1 MGFIDDFKKAVMR
14 LFRKDT
20 IKTKLNLTPVSSS
33 DYINAVELW
42 FQVFQG
48 VAPWITGKTES
59 IKLANFSTSYLAKLI
74 NAELKLEVTG
84 SKRADYIQTQL
95 EKYLLP
101 SFTEKLQL
109 ALIGGQVIA
118 KPIVINESDVG
129 IEFVKADQFYP
140 LSFDITGKVTSGI
153 FTDFTKEGETEYI
166 RLEIHQLNGNTYTV
180 TNKAYVYD
188 DGSLGREADLNSI
201 TEWEGIAPETTI
213 ENVSIPLFSC
223 IKMPFV
229 NSIDFSPLPVS
240 IYAEAIQT
248 LENIDKAYSDYCY
261 ELASAKRKI
270 YVDVTAFQKDSQGR
284 LKVPDR
290 DMYIALNTDGTN
302 KMFEDYT
309 PQIREAEYANG
320 INQLLRI
327 YEAQTGVSGG
337 TYSFDIKTGAVTAT
351 QVISEDRT
359 TFYTVKSIQ
368 ENARYALL
376 DLIDII
382 DIYATLYQL
391 APAGEYDVVLD
402 FGDSVF
408 EDTQTEFNRRI
419 QLTAAS
425 IMRPEELRAW
435 YLGEDIETAM
445 QNLPQMNPVLA
456 GE

>member
-1 MGFIDDFKKAVMR
+1 MNVIDYIKGVVRRLFKRDDFKS
-14 LFRKDT
+14 
-20 IKTKLNLTPVSSS
+20 KLKLTPVTSS
-33 DYINAVELW
+33 DYLSNLELW
-42 FQVFQG
+42 FQIFQG
-48 VAPWITGKTES
+48 NAPWVNGKVES
-59 IKLANFSTSYLAKLI
+59 IKLANFSTAYLAKLI

-84 SKRADYIQTQL
+84 SKRADYIQSQL
-95 EKYLLP
+95 DKYLLP
-101 SFTEKLQL
+101 NFTEKLQL

-118 KPIVINESDVG
+118 KPIIINGQDVG

-153 FTDFTKEGETEYI
+153 FTDFTQEGDTEYI
-166 RLEIHQLNGNTYTV
+166 RLEIHQLEGTHYRV

-188 DGSLGREADLNSI
+188 DGTIGREADLNSI
-201 TEWEGIAPETTI
+201 TEWAGLEPKTNIQNI
-213 ENVSIPLFSC
+213 SIPLFAC

-240 IYAEAIQT
+240 IYAEAVQT

-290 DMYIALNTDGTN
+290 DMYVALNTDGTN

-309 PQIREAEYANG
+309 PNIRESEYANG

-368 ENARYALL
+368 ESARYALL

-391 APAGEYDVVLD
+391 APAGEYEVVLD

>member
-1 MGFIDDFKKAVMR
+1 MTIIDYIKGVVKRLLKKDDFKNKINITPA
-14 LFRKDT
+14 T
-20 IKTKLNLTPVSSS
+20 TSNYLNAL
-33 DYINAVELW
+33 ELW
-42 FQVFQG
+42 FQIFQG
-48 VAPWITGKTES
+48 QAPWLNDKVES

-84 SKRADYIQTQL
+84 SKRADYIQAQL
-95 EKYLLP
+95 DRYLLP
-101 SFTEKLQL
+101 NFTEKLQL
-109 ALIGGQVIA
+109 ALIGGQVVM
-118 KPIVINESDVG
+118 KPIVVNGTDVG

-140 LSFDITGKVTSGI
+140 LAFDITDRITSGV
-153 FTDFTKEGETEYI
+153 FTDYCTQGDTDYI
-166 RLEIHQLNGNTYTV
+166 RLEIHQLDGANYRV
-180 TNKAYVYD
+180 VNKAFVYD
-188 DGSLGREADLNSI
+188 DGAIGREANLESI
-201 TEWEGIAPETTI
+201 TPWAELAPETI
-213 ENVSIPLFSC
+213 IQNVAIPLFSC
-223 IKMPFV
+223 VKMPFV
-229 NSIDFSPLPVS
+229 NSIDFSPMPVS
-240 IYAEAIQT
+240 IYAEAVQT

-261 ELASAKRKI
+261 ELSSAKRKI

-290 DMYIALNTDGTN
+290 DMYVALNTDGTN

-309 PQIREAEYANG
+309 PNIREAEYANG

-327 YEAQTGVSGG
+327 FEAQTGVSGG